1 MKIVR
6 PLPVTP
12 ERLTATNVPETDH
25 PFWSATKAY
34 AVGDRV
40 IQAHRR
46 FEALRAH
53 SKVVPG
59 TDTDPP
65 TWLDLG
71 ATNRWRMFDAVVA
84 SQTRMA
90 AAIDVSVTPAAVV
103 NAVALF
109 GLSGVNVTVQMIDPL
124 EGVVFDRTTS
134 LVNAGV
140 RNWYDYFFEPITR
153 REDLVVLGMPAYG
166 TARVRVVVRA
176 GEGEAAIGSL
186 VLGSVRTIGETGY
199 GSSVGITDYS
209 RKERD
214 AFGSPVIVQRGFSK
228 RANFDVLIDTEQIS
242 TVQRLL
248 ASLRTQLVVWVGHE
262 AFEETIVYGYYRD
275 FDIVIRDPSVSP
287 CTISV
292 EGVV

>member
-6 PLPVTP
+6 PIPVTP
-12 ERLTATNVPETDH
+12 ERLIVSNVPVNDH

-40 IQAHRR
+40 VQGQRI

-53 SKVVPG
+53 SNVSPQAA
-59 TDTDPP
+59 TDPP

-71 ATNRWRMFDAVVA
+71 ATNRWRMFDDGVA
-84 SQTRMA
+84 SRTAQA
-90 AAIDVSVTPAAVV
+90 GSVEVVIRPGAVV

-109 GLSGVNVTVQMIDPL
+109 GLAGVRVSVQMTDPL
-124 EGVVFDRTTS
+124 EGRVFARDIS

-166 TARVRVVVRA
+166 TAEVRVIVQ
-176 GEGEAAIGSL
+176 GGPGLAAIGSL
-186 VLGSVRTIGETGY
+186 VLGSVRQIGETGY

-214 AFGSPVIVQRGFSK
+214 AFGNPIIVQRGFSK

-248 ASLRTQLVVWVGHE
+248 ASLRTQMVVWVGHE
-262 AFEETIVYGYYRD
+262 GFEETIVYGYYRD

-292 EGVV
+292 EGLV